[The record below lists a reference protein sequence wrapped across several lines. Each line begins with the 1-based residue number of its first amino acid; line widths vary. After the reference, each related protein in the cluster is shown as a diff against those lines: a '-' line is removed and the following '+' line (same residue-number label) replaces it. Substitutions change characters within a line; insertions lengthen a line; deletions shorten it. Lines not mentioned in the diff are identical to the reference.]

1 MDMDEKTKPAK
12 PDDQE
17 SKAAPKREEPSAKPE
32 EQSVKEE
39 ESFDFGGLPKRD
51 LKKNLGCG

>member
-1 MDMDEKTKPAK
+1 MDEKTKPAK

-17 SKAAPKREEPSAKPE
+17 SKAAPKQEEPSAKPE
-32 EQSVKEE
+32 EQLVKEE